1 MRMLRSLVLGGAI
14 VLVLNLLSATPAW
27 SVEQYTIGTE
37 DTLQIVVWGH
47 REFSTSVAVRP
58 DGKITLPLVGEVQ
71 AAGLTTAA
79 LQDVLAKRLS
89 EYVKNPNVTVIV
101 TGVGG
106 FKFEKRINVIGQ
118 VAKPRMI
125 QYRDG
130 LTVLDVILMAGGL
143 TPYASAN
150 KTKIIRKEGGE
161 TREIQVR
168 LKDLMKKGDLSQ
180 NIPVKPGDL
189 VIVPESWF

>member
-1 MRMLRSLVLGGAI
+1 MRMVRSLVLGGAI

-161 TREIQVR
+161 TREIRVR